1 VLARDLIRAKTR
13 RDTDGSFVDF
23 YINKPGRAAV
33 RPRMLMYKST
43 TRNSL
48 MPVEACTAL
57 AAVEQGLRE
66 I

>member
-1 VLARDLIRAKTR
+1 VRDLIRAKTR

-23 YINKPGRAAV
+23 YINKPDLAAV
-33 RPRMLMYKST
+33 RPTMLMYKST

-48 MPVEACTAL
+48 MPVEACAAF
-57 AAVEQGLRE
+57 AAVEQYLRE